1 MNNNLRI
8 LGLAKKAGLLAIG
21 TESVTEAARQKKA
34 AAILSASDASDRSK
48 RQAHR
53 NSEDCGAIHIIV
65 PYTKMELAAVIGRG
79 EPGMI
84 AILDKGLAD
93 KFTEE
98 LQ

>member
-1 MNNNLRI
+1 MKGSLRI

-21 TESVTEAARQKKA
+21 TESVAEAARQGKA
-34 AAILSASDASDRSK
+34 AAILSAIDASDRSK
-48 RQAHR
+48 RQASR
-53 NSEDCGAIHIIV
+53 NAQDCGVAHIIV
-65 PYTKMELAAVIGRG
+65 PYTKLELAAAIGRG

-98 LQ
+98 